1 MADTLSQAKAT
12 LEHANKAFPSPHSTA
27 PSHDYSNT
35 PYSMINTMKKKLSEP
50 FEETKKA
57 ISGVEEKGIAQ
68 GVENRQKQLK
78 DAGN

>member
-12 LEHANKAFPSPHSTA
+12 LEHANKAFPSPAT

-57 ISGVEEKGIAQ
+57 VNAVEEKGIAQ